1 MNSSPF
7 KQSYRTVENQDTAS
21 ENTLNIVNNLGQLN
35 EDKKKKVGNYS
46 IEMQQIIDNG
56 GELPAAEYTEI
67 FDTLKYEMQPS
78 YTQANSQREKA
89 LLQREQTIMAESVN
103 DFSGIK
109 TKIAQLWD
117 ENKLSSN
124 WKNTQRGRAVLEKI
138 TSKNS
143 VLTKKGCPEGEE
155 CRGDEGELGVM
166 MPDFGVIDAA
176 NDQIKYLDN
185 QINELESSGIYDDKA
200 INDLYSQR
208 LELQNTIDAGPLKWT
223 SIPELESMVKEV
235 DEPAKQGIMK
245 GGQDWKKIGMNSNPE
260 DNIPFNRADAK
271 DYINKIQA
279 KSDKESL
286 IYDEMIDGRVF
297 YNDLVNW
304 IKGSETGGRTYKDL
318 GITDLQLEDADIN
331 ADGII
336 DDNEAKN
343 LANALINNKEVDG
356 NGKLMIDNYLSDY
369 YVNFLENQ
377 HKLGVNNMKKKV
389 DPDAPGTPGE
399 SGYEPPVKYE
409 DLDVEGKR
417 IWNKLRNENKASKY
431 IPGSLGKV

>member
-1 MNSSPF
+1 
-7 KQSYRTVENQDTAS
+7 
-21 ENTLNIVNNLGQLN
+21 
-35 EDKKKKVGNYS
+35 
-46 IEMQQIIDNG
+46 
-56 GELPAAEYTEI
+56 
-67 FDTLKYEMQPS
+67 
-78 YTQANSQREKA
+78 
-89 LLQREQTIMAESVN
+89 
-103 DFSGIK
+103 
-109 TKIAQLWD
+109 
-117 ENKLSSN
+117 
-124 WKNTQRGRAVLEKI
+124 
-138 TSKNS
+138 
-143 VLTKKGCPEGEE
+143 
-155 CRGDEGELGVM
+155 
-166 MPDFGVIDAA
+166 
-176 NDQIKYLDN
+176 
-185 QINELESSGIYDDKA
+185 
-200 INDLYSQR
+200 
-208 LELQNTIDAGPLKWT
+208 
-223 SIPELESMVKEV
+223 MVKEV